1 MVVLIKQEQA
11 LDASETLTM
20 SLGGVIHDWLQSS
33 YIENRQNEPLR
44 ILKFS
49 SNFIIDFISSSNEK
63 KKIWGE

>member
-63 KKIWGE
+63 KKILGE